1 MPESLPLTVDMVK
14 VPHTAEVGPIDG
26 RPAVDETGVLNDEV
40 MIEIAPDRP
49 SGTIRVRL
57 AYAGRSAPL
66 PADDPWAE

>member
-1 MPESLPLTVDMVK
+1 MPESLPLTHDTSK
-14 VPHTAEVGPIDG
+14 LSHTAEGEPIEAPSAIEDT
-26 RPAVDETGVLNDEV
+26 AVLNDEV

-57 AYAGRSAPL
+57 AYAGPSTPL